1 MNTPNKGH
9 ILTKLRVTYNLSLSQ
24 GVPNHKSYVVLFKYY
39 GGGEVDYFEVAK
51 NFGVQDSVAEPTS
64 TGKKSTN
71 LLTCPHIMYS
81 QQFVFLTQAC
91 VYVYGIVIRHSY
103 PMERSP

>member
-1 MNTPNKGH
+1 M
-9 ILTKLRVTYNLSLSQ
+9 
-24 GVPNHKSYVVLFKYY
+24 
-39 GGGEVDYFEVAK
+39 DYFEVAK

-81 QQFVFLTQAC
+81 QQFVCLNKHVCMYMILLYKTQLYTLWKEVHDFILNNKRC
-91 VYVYGIVIRHSY
+91 KCCHTH
-103 PMERSP
+103 PPQLL